1 MSFLNRLLHRSRS
14 VPAEQ
19 AGQLVSHLITQV
31 LQDYRFLGELLMQL
45 PRRFDPKQSAVM
57 ELVWQ
62 QSQLELVINPQRL
75 VAIRQD
81 EACLLLEHEA
91 LHVAWQHP
99 LRYAHALHP
108 AMVKVATDVAVN
120 QYLTEAPA
128 GTATLAQLRRLLRKP
143 LPAHLDS
150 QDYLRILEKT
160 TVNEREKLRRGGID
174 LDGQQKGDAKGQG
187 ESHQGW
193 RLGENGNTA
202 QQSRLLKLQQII
214 QRAWQQTPH
223 RDRGILPGGVKALLQ
238 VSIPAV
244 RRVPWRLILRQQL
257 GMISAGKRESHARF
271 NRRQPLRLDL
281 PGQVTRLVAEI
292 MIFVD
297 NSGSMADTEIARAI
311 AEIRQIAQD
320 YRAPVK
326 CFSFDTRVHEYYRIG
341 QPERQGGGGTSFQG
355 IFDYLRDHHV
365 ARTTI
370 IMIITDG
377 WGEKTIND
385 HRYHNVYWLLTTEH
399 SQLSVQA
406 PSSRIFE
413 LQEGR

>member
-1 MSFLNRLLHRSRS
+1 
-14 VPAEQ
+14 
-19 AGQLVSHLITQV
+19 
-31 LQDYRFLGELLMQL
+31 MQL
-45 PRRFDPKQSAVM
+45 PRRFDQKQSAVM

-62 QSQLELVINPQRL
+62 QNQLELVINPQRL
-75 VAIRQD
+75 IALRQD
-81 EACLLLEHEA
+81 EVRLLLEHEA

-120 QYLTEAPA
+120 QYLAEVPA
-128 GTATLAQLRRLLRKP
+128 ETATLVQLRRLLRKP

-160 TVNEREKLRRGGID
+160 TVDEREKLRRGGID
-174 LDGQQKGDAKGQG
+174 LDGQRKGDAKGQG

-193 RLGENGNTA
+193 RLGGDRNA
-202 QQSRLLKLQQII
+202 SQQFRLLKLQQLI
-214 QRAWQQTPH
+214 QRAWQQTSH
-223 RDRGILPGGVKALLQ
+223 RDRGILPGGVKTLLQ

-257 GMISAGKRESHARF
+257 GMLSAGKRESHARF

-281 PGQVTRLVAEI
+281 PGQMTRLATEI
-292 MIFVD
+292 MVFVD
-297 NSGSMADTEIARAI
+297 NSGSMADAEIARAI
-311 AEIRQIAQD
+311 AEIHQIGQD
-320 YRAPVK
+320 YQAPVK
-326 CFSFDTRVHEYYRIG
+326 CFSFDTRVHEHYRIG
-341 QPERQGGGGTSFQG
+341 QPLRQGGGGTSFQG
-355 IFDYLRDHHV
+355 IFDYLRDHHI

-370 IMIITDG
+370 IMTITDG

-385 HRYHNVYWLLTTEH
+385 HHYHNVYWLLTTER

-406 PSSRIFE
+406 PSSRVFK